1 MIRKPAAAGGLGRLL
16 RLMVTLILGLS
27 ISVAAAADD
36 PPEIRFDIAP
46 QPLRQALLEFS
57 EQARIQLILA
67 VDTEDIPISQGVVG
81 VMTAEDAL
89 MRLME
94 GTGLEYHFSSGN
106 TVTVRKYKSNPKP
119 PMRPE
124 NTPGQLDVDQI
135 SVAPASFEEII
146 SIGTRVKG
154 RTVAATSVPV
164 DVLSSTALAFT
175 GQTETGRMLQML
187 VPSFNFSSS
196 SVSDGTDALRPATL
210 RGMSPDQTLVLLN
223 GRRRHASALVHVN
236 TSVGRGSAGTDMNAV
251 PAIALGRIEVLRDGA
266 AAQYGSD
273 AIAGVI
279 NLALRRDREGGMVQV
294 SRGGTYAGDGDTT
307 TASGFMAYPISSRGF
322 VNLSLEY
329 RDRAPT
335 NRAGLSANQQYFG
348 VNGERDCAA
357 TAEPAGCYDP
367 REYTFDR
374 RNFRIGDAAS
384 EQFAAV
390 LNAEIPF
397 ADVGHWYGFATYSD
411 RDNLSAGFYR
421 RVTQAER
428 TVVDLYPDGFLP
440 YINTEITDIS
450 AASGLVLNDLAGW
463 RADIGF
469 SYGRNEFAY
478 RIKNSLN
485 ASLGADSPR
494 EADAGSLFFSQ
505 SVLSFD
511 AVREGTVG
519 THAVTFAMGAEHRR
533 DRYEIRA
540 GEPVSYSDGGAL
552 NTDCPGCDTSPVRY
566 QQGFQVFRGFSRDN
580 VVDRHR
586 DSFALYSD
594 LDLEL
599 TDDWRIAGAA
609 RFEHYDD
616 FGSRLTGK
624 LTSRVRL
631 TGALALR
638 GAISTGFRAP
648 SVQQKFFNS
657 VSTQFIDA
665 GGMTVAQER
674 GTFRNDS
681 ALALAIGV
689 PELKEETA
697 TNLSAGLVLT
707 LLNFTLTADYYHIS
721 IDDRIA
727 ISGSVDIARLFP
739 DVSDRMGIT
748 NGQFFFNAADTVTKG
763 ADIVAVYDW
772 PLSSD
777 DSFELS
783 LAANWNSTRVRDGSI
798 RTTIGDTLAV
808 PLFTPQDISILQD
821 WQPDSRVMLA
831 ATYQTGPLSFLVR
844 ANRFGGY
851 RICEGSCDQV
861 SGEGLNVQD
870 FGAEWV
876 LDAQLS
882 YELEALGLTA
892 TIGANNI
899 LGQYPDRNLI
909 GQAGAGTLPGIL
921 SSDGVFTYS
930 RRAAP
935 FGFNGGYWYARLSAR
950 F

>member
-1 MIRKPAAAGGLGRLL
+1 MTRKPAAAGGPWRLL
-16 RLMVTLILGLS
+16 RLMVTLILGLGMS
-27 ISVAAAADD
+27 VVAAAED

-67 VDTEDIPISQGVVG
+67 VDTEDIPISQGVAG

-89 MRLME
+89 TRLME
-94 GTGLEYHFSSGN
+94 GTGLEYLFSSGN
-106 TVTVRKYKSNPKP
+106 TVTIRNRKTNPTP
-119 PMRPE
+119 PLRPE
-124 NTPGQLDVDQI
+124 KSPGQLDVDPI

-164 DVLSSTALAFT
+164 DVLSVSALAST
-175 GQTETGRMLQML
+175 GQAETGRMLQML

-223 GRRRHASALVHVN
+223 GRRRHTSALVHVN

-251 PAIALGRIEVLRDGA
+251 PAIALGRVEVLRDGA

-279 NLALRRDREGGMVQV
+279 NLALRRDREGGMVSV

-307 TASGFMAYPISSRGF
+307 TASGLIAYPISRQGF

-335 NRAGLSANQQYFG
+335 NRAGLSANQQYYG
-348 VNGERDCAA
+348 VNGESDCAA
-357 TAEPAGCYDP
+357 TADPAACFDP

-390 LNAEIPF
+390 LNVEIPF
-397 ADVGHWYGFATYSD
+397 TDVGHWYGFATYSD

-421 RVTQAER
+421 RVTQPDR
-428 TVVDLYPDGFLP
+428 TVASLYPNGFLP
-440 YINTEITDIS
+440 YINSEITDIS

-463 RADIGF
+463 RVDMGF
-469 SYGRNEFAY
+469 SYGQNEFAY

-485 ASLGADSPR
+485 ASLGAASPL

-505 SVLSFD
+505 SVIALD
-511 AVREGTVG
+511 AVREGRLG
-519 THAVTFAMGAEHRR
+519 TRDATFAAGGEYRR

-540 GEPVSYSDGGAL
+540 GEPVSYMDGGAL
-552 NTDCPGCDTSPVRY
+552 NMDCPGCDATPVRY
-566 QQGFQVFRGFSRDN
+566 QQGFQVFRGFSNDN
-580 VVDRHR
+580 AVNRHR

-594 LDLEL
+594 LDVEM
-599 TDDWRIAGAA
+599 TDAWRLAGAA

-624 LTSRVRL
+624 LTSRVEL
-631 TGALALR
+631 ADALALR
-638 GAISTGFRAP
+638 AAVSTGFRAP
-648 SVQQKFFNS
+648 SVQQKYFNS
-657 VSTQFIDA
+657 VSTQFVDA
-665 GGMTVAQER
+665 GGSAVAQER

-681 ALALAIGV
+681 ALAQAIGV

-697 TNLSAGLVLT
+697 TNLSAGMVLT
-707 LLNFTLTADYYHIS
+707 LPNFTLTADYYHIS
-721 IDDRIA
+721 IRDRIA

-739 DVSDRMGIT
+739 DVSSRMGAT

-772 PLSSD
+772 PLGGD
-777 DSFELS
+777 DSLEFS

-831 ATYQTGPLSFLVR
+831 AAYQTGALNLLLR

-851 RICEGSCDQV
+851 RICEGACDQI
-861 SGEGLNVQD
+861 SGDGRNVQD

-882 YELEALGLTA
+882 LELAALGLTA

-921 SSDGVFTYS
+921 SSDGVFNYS

>member
-1 MIRKPAAAGGLGRLL
+1 MTLRPAVVGSSDGLL
-16 RLMVTLILGLS
+16 RLMVILILGLVM
-27 ISVAAAADD
+27 SVSATADD
-36 PPEIRFDIAP
+36 TPEIRFDIAP

-67 VDTEDIPISQGVVG
+67 ADTEDIPASRGVTG
-81 VMTAEDAL
+81 TMTAEEAL
-89 MRLME
+89 VRLTL

-106 TVTVRKYKSNPKP
+106 TVTVRRQKVKP
-119 PMRPE
+119 EPPLRPE
-124 NTPGQLDVDQI
+124 KPAGQQDIDQLSI
-135 SVAPASFEEII
+135 APASFEEII
-146 SIGTRVKG
+146 SIGTRVRG
-154 RTVAATSVPV
+154 RTVGATSVPV
-164 DVLSSTALAFT
+164 DVLSPTALAST
-175 GQTETGRMLQML
+175 GQAETGRMLQML

-279 NLALRRDREGGMVQV
+279 NLALRRDREGGRISV
-294 SRGGTYAGDGDTT
+294 SRGATYAGDGDTT
-307 TASGFMAYPISSRGF
+307 TVNGFIAYPVSSRGF

-348 VNGERDCAA
+348 ANGESDCAA
-357 TAEPAGCYDP
+357 TPDPASCYDP

-390 LNAEIPF
+390 FNAEIPF
-397 ADVGHWYGFATYSD
+397 GDVGHWYGFATYSD
-411 RDNLSAGFYR
+411 RDNMSAGFYR
-421 RVTQAER
+421 RVTQPER
-428 TVVDLYPDGFLP
+428 TVASLYPDGFLP
-440 YINTEITDIS
+440 LINTEITDVS
-450 AASGLVLNDLAGW
+450 AASGLVLKSLAGW
-463 RADIGF
+463 HVDLGF
-469 SYGRNEFAY
+469 AHGRNEFAY

-485 ASLGADSPR
+485 ASLGADSPF
-494 EADAGSLFFSQ
+494 EADAGSLLFSQ
-505 SVLSFD
+505 SVLSLD
-511 AVREGTVG
+511 AVREGSLG
-519 THAVTFAMGAEHRR
+519 GRDVTLAMGAEYRR

-540 GEPVSYSDGGAL
+540 GEHASYSDGGL
-552 NTDCPGCDTSPVRY
+552 NNTNCPGCDVAPVRY
-566 QQGFQVFRGFSRDN
+566 QQGFQVFRGFSPDN
-580 VVDRHR
+580 AVDRKR

-594 LDLEL
+594 LDLSV
-599 TDDWRIAGAA
+599 TAVWRLSAAA

-624 LTSRVRL
+624 MTSRVKL
-631 TGALALR
+631 TEGLALR
-638 GAISTGFRAP
+638 GALSTGFRAP
-648 SVQQKFFNS
+648 SVQQKYFNS
-657 VSTQFIDA
+657 VSTQFVDA
-665 GGMTVAQER
+665 GGLTVAQER

-681 ALALAIGV
+681 ALAVAIGV
-689 PELKEETA
+689 PQLKEETA
-697 TNLSAGLVLT
+697 INVSAGLVWT
-707 LLNFTLTADYYHIS
+707 LPNFTLTADYYHID
-721 IDDRIA
+721 IEDRIA

-739 DVSDRMGIT
+739 DVSSRMGIT

-772 PLSSD
+772 PLSGD
-777 DSFELS
+777 DSLEFS
-783 LAANWNSTRVRDGSI
+783 LAANWNSTVVKDGSI

-821 WQPDSRVMLA
+821 WQPESRVMLA
-831 ATYQTGPLSFLVR
+831 ATYETGPVSLLLR

-851 RICEGSCDQV
+851 RICEGTCDQL
-861 SGEGLNVQD
+861 SGDGRNVQA

-876 LDAQLS
+876 LDAQVS
-882 YELEALGLTA
+882 YEFERHGVTA

-909 GQAGAGTLPGIL
+909 GQAGAGDLPGIL
-921 SSDGVFTYS
+921 SSEGVFTYS

-935 FGFNGGYWYARLSAR
+935 FGFNGGYWYARLS
-950 F
+950 FSF